1 MLQAATK
8 RKDKTQLSK
17 AMSRS
22 ASVEA
27 SNASMLEVNH
37 DESFYIQRKSACSC
51 GGACPRCQKNSMTGV
66 AVSEPND
73 SVESEAD
80 RVAEQVVS
88 GSDKVLPK
96 QHGMLAT
103 LQDKPDVASIF
114 PGLAGTGKTM
124 PASVNEYY
132 SGKLGHDFGHV
143 RIYTG
148 VKAETAASNIQAR
161 AFTYGNDVV
170 FNRNEYRPGSREGR
184 RLLAHELVHVVQQNN
199 TIGRVIQRTP
209 QVVDCESRART
220 NILQAE
226 QTAIRWIN
234 MASQRLSS
242 PSNISP
248 ELAFHFQ
255 VSPDQA
261 DVLSSISSI
270 FVDVK
275 DHIQREEFTY
285 TCVPQSDSRCEDE
298 IIGTIS
304 GFAYLDTRSIYFCGD
319 VTASGE
325 SNLTR
330 LLIHEA
336 IHAKIGGLD
345 DGPYISDPLY
355 PGNDPLSN
363 TDAYAS
369 FIGDI
374 ATSPVFGLPQALQD
388 ESAGNIPGS
397 GYGSSGYPHQSRETE
412 LAGFPVNSAALSQE
426 AREYLDIFLEEW
438 FDEFGITPVIVR
450 LAGHA
455 DRAESSEQLAAVSRA
470 RAVEVADYLMNNLER
485 FGLFLPENVLIESF
499 SATRLFTGSQ
509 TAIGRALN
517 RRVSIEIVRAP

>member
-1 MLQAATK
+1 MK
-8 RKDKTQLSK
+8 
-17 AMSRS
+17 M
-22 ASVEA
+22 
-27 SNASMLEVNH
+27 
-37 DESFYIQRKSACSC
+37 
-51 GGACPRCQKNSMTGV
+51 
-66 AVSEPND
+66 
-73 SVESEAD
+73 
-80 RVAEQVVS
+80 
-88 GSDKVLPK
+88 
-96 QHGMLAT
+96 
-103 LQDKPDVASIF
+103 PD
-114 PGLAGTGKTM
+114 
-124 PASVNEYY
+124 SVNEYY
-132 SGKLGHDFGHV
+132 SGKLGHDFAPV

-148 VKAETAASNIQAR
+148 VNAETAADSIQAR
-161 AFTYGNDVV
+161 AFTYGNNVV
-170 FNRNEYRPGSREGR
+170 FNRNEYSPGSKEGR
-184 RLLAHELVHVVQQNN
+184 RLLAHELAHVVQQNN
-199 TIGRVIQRTP
+199 TIGRVIQRAP
-209 QVVDCESRART
+209 QVVDCESRSRT

-226 QTAIRWIN
+226 QVAVRWIDMAIR
-234 MASQRLSS
+234 RLSS
-242 PSNISP
+242 PSLISP
-248 ELAFHFQ
+248 ELSFHFQ
-255 VSPDQA
+255 VSPDQT
-261 DVLSSISSI
+261 DVLSSIASI
-270 FVDVK
+270 FEDVK
-275 DHIQREEFTY
+275 DHILREEFTY

-374 ATSPVFGLPQALQD
+374 ATSPVFGLPQELQE

-397 GYGSSGYPHQSRETE
+397 GYGSSGYPQQSRETE
-412 LAGFPVNSAALSQE
+412 LAGFPVNSAVLSQD

-438 FDEFGITPVIVR
+438 SDEFGTLPVIVR

-455 DRAESSEQLAAVSRA
+455 DRAESAGRFTAVSRA
-470 RAVEVADYLMNNLER
+470 RAVIVADYLMDNLER
-485 FGLFLPENVLIESF
+485 FGLFIPENVLIETF
-499 SATRLFTGSQ
+499 SATRPFTGSRSA
-509 TAIGRALN
+509 TGRALN